1 METTTSSAPQP
12 RPSALEVWRAIGIG
26 ASLTATTA
34 ASSSPEATIPSR
46 CNSLSFGVPCDINP
60 KSYAIG
66 EIEDGVCCLAAV
78 DSVGE
83 LNTLHLRVWKLEKL
97 EWKMEKEM
105 QVRKV
110 LGKHAPRGHSY
121 YRVRKVT
128 NGLALLGWSN
138 GNLYF
143 IIDLKTFCVMEKFE
157 FSRHVH
163 AFPMQM
169 PWPPT
174 FSVAAVDGDD
184 NQPELKL
191 GDGGAS
197 QDCMPP
203 KTPENL
209 GIQDATVAS
218 VSTPAGEECFRKKN
232 QCSR

>member
-1 METTTSSAPQP
+1 MQFSVL
-12 RPSALEVWRAIGIG
+12 R
-26 ASLTATTA
+26 
-34 ASSSPEATIPSR
+34 
-46 CNSLSFGVPCDINP
+46 VPCDINP

-138 GNLYF
+138 GDLYF

-209 GIQDATVAS
+209 GIQDLQERNALEKKSMFQMTMIYRLWYKS
-218 VSTPAGEECFRKKN
+218 YTSSTRSIHYKN
-232 QCSR
+232 SD